1 MYILII
7 FSDQECEKL
16 NAIWLYTTIKELM
29 ADTKNIIKYSDV
41 NKKTRIY
48 KTAKSFFRVLKISKK
63 NKSNQ
68 LSVPFV
74 ILP

>member
-1 MYILII
+1 MI

-29 ADTKNIIKYSDV
+29 TDTKGLIKYSDV

-48 KTAKSFFRVLKISKK
+48 KTAKSFFRVLKISSTDKK
-63 NKSNQ
+63 KY
-68 LSVPFV
+68 FK
-74 ILP
+74 